1 MMLTA
6 RSGNAS
12 VSRLDPAANWLLGQ
26 VPESV
31 LDRDQYVRNQVH
43 FIHAFDDAY
52 KFDEVAF
59 DVSQV
64 PFVGLYVHV
73 IFLSGARSLD
83 QGARNCFAEREC
95 RRLQDRWGDTECA
108 REKIE

>member
-1 MMLTA
+1 MP
-6 RSGNAS
+6 SES
-12 VSRLDPAANWLLGQ
+12 WLLGQ

-31 LDRDQYVRNQVH
+31 LDRNQCVRNQVH

-59 DVSQV
+59 DISQE

-73 IFLSGARSLD
+73 IFLLGRDHSIRGARD
-83 QGARNCFAEREC
+83 CFAEREC
-95 RRLQDRWGDTECA
+95 RRLQDRWGDTVCA